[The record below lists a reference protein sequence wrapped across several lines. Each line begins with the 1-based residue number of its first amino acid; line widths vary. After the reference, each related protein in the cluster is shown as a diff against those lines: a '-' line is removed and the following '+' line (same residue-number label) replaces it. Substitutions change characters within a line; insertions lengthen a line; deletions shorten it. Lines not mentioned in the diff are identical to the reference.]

1 MRGKK
6 IYMMIGVLLVVSICS
21 CLTAKAQT
29 IAAPDF
35 KGYFKAIRESRV
47 EYNRYTDS
55 LFMIKNKGEWI
66 ELVKRRTFKT
76 QQLYDA
82 NAQRQHQVE
91 AAALQYKENIPM
103 KAYADLFDY
112 FHNQTY
118 AKQELDNPLTLLAVC
133 QVFDYGGQRVLDS
146 LKCINV
152 VNTWKLY
159 SYSKL
164 WNLGGNVDYLKK
176 AYECGK
182 FILSDEAKK
191 YPYYDYALA
200 QALRYMPKTVWLVR
214 HVGTVAEYR
223 KFCHQL
229 DEFLA
234 RPDIHQVV
242 SSNVFTELHKIQE
255 TADEALVRNTYL
267 VGDTVLSKQEA
278 DSLMK
283 VIIQRN
289 LANKNLSCLSRIR
302 TYFMQMQMGQITAN
316 QARELS
322 LQRYRLNWPRI
333 KGRRLSS
340 TELNDYL
347 QPFYTFF
354 YLNYKATIP
363 YEEKRK
369 TVVDMCH
376 DIESAY
382 LNRLNH
388 EGTTDYVR
396 DLLSI
401 STYDKVT
408 MYLTPEEVAMF
419 LNTLNV
425 ASQAT
430 TFARSEV
437 SAEMSEDI
445 MRDVLKYKPELLV
458 GQMGCNSIDEVKKKS
473 KDFLKFIKEAALFHD
488 IGMNSIASVV
498 KSEFRPMFKE
508 EREIFE
514 RHPEYGLQYLKL
526 TPVLQKYKDITLGH
540 HKWYDGKGGFPE
552 DFDNTKSPER
562 ILTEIV
568 SLSDGVLQLT
578 KQLAAHHALE
588 NIGEQVIREI
598 KAGSGTLY
606 NPGLVELLLAQ
617 SDISRKVRDFAEK
630 KWADKF
636 YEVFKKNFFDRDK
649 N

>member
-6 IYMMIGVLLVVSICS
+6 IYVILVLLLVNVCA
-21 CLTAKAQT
+21 CLTAGAQT
-29 IAAPDF
+29 YPVPDF
-35 KGYFKAIRESRV
+35 KGYFKAIRESRA
-47 EYNRYTDS
+47 EYNLYTDS
-55 LFMIKNKGEWI
+55 LFIVKNKGEWI
-66 ELVKRRTFKT
+66 ELVKRRTRKT

-82 NAQRQHQVE
+82 NAKRQHQLVE
-91 AAALQYKENIPM
+91 AALHYKENIPI

-118 AKQELDNPLTLLAVC
+118 AKQEMDNPLTLLSVC

-200 QALRYMPKTVWLVR
+200 QALRFMPKTLWLVR

-223 KFCHQL
+223 QFCRQL
-229 DEFLA
+229 DAFLA

-242 SSNVFTELHKIQE
+242 SPKVFTELHKIQE
-255 TADEALVRNTYL
+255 TADESLVRNTYL
-267 VGDTVLSKQEA
+267 VGDTVMGKQEA

-289 LANKNLSCLSRIR
+289 FANPNLSCLSRIR
-302 TYFMQMQMGQITAN
+302 TYFMQVQLGKITPN
-316 QARELS
+316 QARELC

-333 KGRRLSS
+333 RGRRLSS
-340 TELNDYL
+340 EELNDYL

-354 YLNYKATIP
+354 YLNYKASIP

-369 TVVDMCH
+369 TVVEMCR

-382 LNRLNH
+382 LHRLNH

-408 MYLTPEEVAMF
+408 MYLTPEEVAKF

-430 TFARSEV
+430 TFARSTV
-437 SAEMSEDI
+437 SSEIAGDI
-445 MRDVLKYKPELLV
+445 MKNVLKYKPELLV
-458 GQMGCNSIDEVKKKS
+458 GQLGCNTIDEVRKNS
-473 KDFLKFIKEAALFHD
+473 KDFIKFIKDAALYHD
-488 IGMNSIASVV
+488 IGMNSIASVT

-526 TPVLQKYKDITLGH
+526 TPGLQKFKDITLGH
-540 HKWYDGKGGFPE
+540 HKWYNGKGGFPE
-552 DFDNTKSPER
+552 SYDITKSPER
-562 ILTEIV
+562 ILTDIV
-568 SLSDGVLQLT
+568 SSSDAVLQLT
-578 KQLAAHHALE
+578 KVMAAYHTGD
-588 NIGEQVIREI
+588 IGELVLQKI
-598 KAGSGTLY
+598 KEGSGTQY
-606 NPGLVELLLAQ
+606 NPELVEILLSQ
-617 SDISRKVRDFAEK
+617 SDLSQKIRDFAAK
-630 KWADKF
+630 GWAEEY

-649 N
+649 EK

>member
-1 MRGKK
+1 MKGKK
-6 IYMMIGVLLVVSICS
+6 IYIMIGMLMVISTCF
-21 CLTAKAQT
+21 CLTANAQT
-29 IAAPDF
+29 YPVPDF
-35 KGYFKAIRESRV
+35 KGYFQAIRESRA
-47 EYNRYTDS
+47 EYSLFTDS
-55 LFMIKNKGEWI
+55 LFMIKNKSEWI
-66 ELVKRRTFKT
+66 ELAKRRTFKT

-82 NAQRQHQVE
+82 NAKRQHQLEE
-91 AAALQYKENIPM
+91 AAHYYKENIPI
-103 KAYADLFDY
+103 KAYGDLLEY

-176 AYECGK
+176 AYDCGK

-191 YPYYDYALA
+191 YPYYDYALS
-200 QALRYMPKTVWLVR
+200 QALRYMPKTVWLVN
-214 HVGTVAEYR
+214 HVQTVAEYQDCCR
-223 KFCHQL
+223 KL
-229 DEFLA
+229 DAFLA
-234 RPDIHQVV
+234 RPDIHQIV
-242 SSNVFTELHKIQE
+242 SSDVFSELHKIQE
-255 TADEALVRNTYL
+255 TADESLVRNTYL

-278 DSLMK
+278 DSLMEL
-283 VIIQRN
+283 IIQRN
-289 LANKNLSCLSRIR
+289 LATPNLSCLSRIR
-302 TYFMQMQMGQITAN
+302 TYYMQMQMGKITAN
-316 QARELS
+316 QAREAS
-322 LQRYRLNWPRI
+322 LQRYRLNWSRI

-340 TELNDYL
+340 IELNDYL

-369 TVVDMCH
+369 TVVEMCH

-408 MYLTPEEVAMF
+408 MYLTPEEVAKF

-437 SAEMSEDI
+437 SAEMSEDM

-473 KDFLKFIKEAALFHD
+473 KDFLKFIKEAALFYD
-488 IGMNSIASVV
+488 IGMNSIASVT

-508 EREIFE
+508 EREIYE

-526 TPVLQKYKDITLGH
+526 TPVLQKFKNITLGH
-540 HKWYDGKGGFPE
+540 HKWYNGKGGFPE
-552 DFDNTKSPER
+552 DFDNTKSPDR
-562 ILTEIV
+562 IFTDII

-578 KQLAAHHALE
+578 KQIAAHQALE
-588 NIGEQVIREI
+588 NIGENVLRGI
-598 KAGSGTLY
+598 KADSGTRY
-606 NPGLVELLLAQ
+606 NPDLVELLLAQ

-636 YEVFKKNFFDRDK
+636 YEVFRKNFFDRDK
-649 N
+649 